1 MSSSLAFWIVVV
13 GVGAINYALR
23 LSFIAL
29 FAARDMPPFVRRA
42 LRYVGPAVL
51 TAIVVPAV
59 VYAPDGALALGPENL
74 RVFAALAGA
83 AAAWKW
89 RSPTAA
95 IVAGMTSLWIL
106 QAVTR

>member
-1 MSSSLAFWIVVV
+1 MPTGLAFWIVVV
-13 GVGAINYALR
+13 AVGAMNYALR
-23 LSFIAL
+23 VSFIA
-29 FAARDMPPFVRRA
+29 FFAKREMPPAARRT

-59 VYAPDGALALGPENL
+59 VFMSDGALALGPENL
-74 RVFAALAGA
+74 RLVAAMAGA

-95 IVAGMTSLWIL
+95 IAVGMAALWIL
-106 QAVTR
+106 QAITR